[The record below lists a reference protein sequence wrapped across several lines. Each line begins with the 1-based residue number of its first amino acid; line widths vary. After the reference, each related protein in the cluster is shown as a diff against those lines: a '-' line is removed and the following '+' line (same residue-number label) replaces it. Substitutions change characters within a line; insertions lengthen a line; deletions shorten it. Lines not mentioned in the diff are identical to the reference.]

1 MTHAETPDAPVA
13 TAARTAQR
21 HPGSCACRPA
31 QPGFRGRTS
40 PAFSVSHVPR
50 ARGVLRSSPG
60 WYGRSERAPRA
71 CGGGPTAHDADR
83 WYVMCSRARGTAR
96 ARPPRAS
103 TASRCSRRERGRSR
117 RVLNGCAHLRLSA
130 ELPCTAT
137 HTAPL
142 PAGRPTSPRSGRDAD
157 RPTFPTD
164 GATGFRRIGHVSR
177 RYAQTITGRHTS
189 PQPSGPRPA
198 GTAMPGP
205 PRTEALSCVRLA
217 AREPGMGRADR
228 PPSRTPARGPH
239 GRPGRPARP
248 LTSGAADASRMWH
261 TGTPGGRSVAV
272 RTPDEVFGRRSMT
285 GFPSN

>member
-1 MTHAETPDAPVA
+1 MPPRATRVSGAHVAGLLRVTRSPCTRGAPLVTRVVRTERTCTPRMRRWAGG
-13 TAARTAQR
+13 TR
-21 HPGSCACRPA
+21 CRPVVRHVL
-31 QPGFRGRTS
+31 PRT
-40 PAFSVSHVPR
+40 R
-50 ARGVLRSSPG
+50 DRSSP
-60 WYGRSERAPRA
+60 
-71 CGGGPTAHDADR
+71 
-83 WYVMCSRARGTAR
+83 
-96 ARPPRAS
+96 PPRAS

-217 AREPGMGRADR
+217 APEPGMGRADR